1 MVRLLIKKFIYLTI
15 IILAFTPFVS
25 LSLHSNSINSRE
37 RISLESIKTAN
48 GDLNVDLSILP
59 DIEYTPLNNL
69 WYDSK
74 IEMLIITP
82 NRPDFID
89 AVKPLME
96 WKNEKGVKTI
106 ILSNFSLY
114 EGVDDA
120 EKIRNMIRSY
130 YETENIRWVLL
141 AGDAQNNLIPIRYVY
156 NPDAIRFGEGTNEI
170 VGDDEYKPTDFYYAD
185 LNGTWDSD
193 GDGKWGES
201 PYDNA
206 YGLDEIAWDPEVY
219 VGRFPANTANE
230 LAIMVNKTLK
240 YESEPEVGDW
250 MNRMLLAGGISDTI
264 YKEPPDGEDES
275 FLTTYIWQ
283 NYVASEMNFTHLWR
297 STYYTPPEPKEP
309 LTSTSF
315 KREINKGYST
325 VIFAG
330 HGDPYQ
336 YADASGGIY
345 TNTNANN
352 ILNTNNLSLVYADAC
367 STSSYDINDNSIG
380 EYLIKK
386 NNAGAIGYIGGLRVT
401 WYYKDDYNLEMLNR
415 GNAKLFWKEF
425 FLNNKFQQGKALYD
439 SKVAYM
445 NSDYYVYG
453 FGSTFFDFERKQL
466 LTYCLL
472 GDPEVD
478 IYTNKPKLAL
488 NPFTETI
495 YEGQLVSITIRDV
508 NNRIVPYARVH
519 LRGSDGKYHTAYAN
533 ENGLVNFRIPAEE
546 NEIYNVTITGHN
558 LKTSNFNFKA
568 LPDSTSPRLFGIE
581 CNPKNPKTS
590 DMTTFNINVHDNKSG
605 IESAFI
611 FLSKNN
617 FIDYTCYG
625 LANSIEENKELIPV
639 KTERLTPG
647 EYSYCIVLRDYAN
660 NTEIF
665 YNSGFIFSIP
675 QHIINYIAPF
685 SLVLIIAIVGVSV
698 VTLYTGLKKY
708 SRIFKEI

>member
-1 MVRLLIKKFIYLTI
+1 MVRLLIKKFIYLII

-82 NRPDFID
+82 NRTDFID

-617 FIDYTCYG
+617 FIDYTYYG
-625 LANSIEENKELIPV
+625 LANSIEENKDLIPI

-647 EYSYCIVLRDYAN
+647 KYSYCIVLRDYAN

>member
-25 LSLHSNSINSRE
+25 LSLHSNSINSGE

-82 NRPDFID
+82 NRTDFID

-558 LKTSNFNFKA
+558 LKTSNFNFTA

-617 FIDYTCYG
+617 FIDYTYYG
-625 LANSIEENKELIPV
+625 LANSIEENKDLIPI

-647 EYSYCIVLRDYAN
+647 KYSYCIVLRDYAN

>member
-82 NRPDFID
+82 NKPDFID
-89 AVKPLME
+89 AVTPLMN

-617 FIDYTCYG
+617 FIDYTYYG
-625 LANSIEENKELIPV
+625 LANSIEENKDLIPI

-647 EYSYCIVLRDYAN
+647 KYSYCIVLRDYAN